1 METSAIDDILA
12 EGTTADT
19 SEEGQEFDHSFD
31 LTDEDLADDD
41 EAELATVNTDEETE
55 ANDEGEV
62 DSTPTDP
69 TNKAFAQMR
78 TQNKEFQNKLNELDA
93 LAKGLGMKDV
103 DDFIAKARDAQTRK
117 TAESQGIPVEVARE
131 LEEMRALKN
140 SIVAERE
147 ENAARIKE
155 EKFVSNVKEFVN
167 KNKLADSAVDK
178 LSQDLEKDGFS
189 VNTLMD
195 MPKSALTR
203 LLNSYVDTTYQQ
215 SLERKN
221 TIRKELPINQTSK
234 LDTESL
240 NKEIDQLAR
249 QLAGKI

>member
-19 SEEGQEFDHSFD
+19 SEEGQEFDHTFD
-31 LTDEDLADDD
+31 LTDGDLSEED
-41 EAELATVNTDEETE
+41 EELATVSTNEE
-55 ANDEGEV
+55 ANGEGEV
-62 DSTPTDP
+62 ESTPTDP
-69 TNKAFAQMR
+69 TNAAFAQMR
-78 TQNKEFQNKLNELDA
+78 TQNKEFQTKFNELDA

-103 DDFIAKARDAQTRK
+103 DDFIAKAKDAQTRK

-131 LEEMRALKN
+131 LEEMRASIN

-147 ENAARIKE
+147 EDAARIKE
-155 EKFVSNVKEFVN
+155 EKFVSNVKEFVD

-189 VNTLMD
+189 VQVLMD

-203 LLNSYVDTTYQQ
+203 ILNSYVDTTYQQ

-249 QLAGKI
+249 QLAGK

>member
-178 LSQDLEKDGFS
+178 LSQDLERDGFS
-189 VNTLMD
+189 INTLMD